1 MDYMKFLNTFV
12 YISSD
17 IQAKKYVY
25 DGQQTTKLV
34 DPYQTSAKVR
44 WSKLKTSPSGKKF
57 AL

>member
-34 DPYQTSAKVR
+34 DPY
-44 WSKLKTSPSGKKF
+44 
-57 AL
+57 